1 MIEQGQ
7 CERCAALEREVEA
20 LKSERITYETLTLSR
35 RFYNGR
41 DKRGCRE
48 MPTLPRVEK

>member
-20 LKSERITYETLTLSR
+20 LKTEWTTYGTLTLSR
-35 RFYNGR
+35 
-41 DKRGCRE
+41 E
-48 MPTLPRVEK
+48 TLQWLRQTGM